1 MVCARCSIPLLNGR
15 CPKCRSEDAATRGTF
30 RPVIPYQFSSRS
42 ESAEQAS
49 EWKQEILQK
58 LERHKRKSTPSPS
71 EKAAPRETAAEP
83 VRRPLEV
90 SESHEAGVNPGSAP
104 ASSAFHYRMS
114 GRNSAPGEK
123 ILTYR
128 PEGRV
133 AAREK
138 PVIRPVVKTGG
149 KMALDKRQGRL
160 RLDRSRVEKSRTH
173 RSQPEQPERIEKT
186 VFPEILLSRMLS
198 GLIDVVTAVVAG
210 GSTVLVASLAT
221 GAGVMSETLL
231 RDTLMTAGVFFL
243 FSSTFL
249 LYLSGQTLGMLAT
262 ELSLVAEAQKR
273 PRLSDIVLRVLS
285 FLAVM
290 ASLAGLLWALFD
302 RRQLCW
308 HDHLSK
314 TRVVPR

>member
-1 MVCARCSIPLLNGR
+1 MVCARCSTPLLNGR

-30 RPVIPYQFSSRS
+30 RAVIPYQFSSRS

-58 LERHKRKSTPSPS
+58 LDRHKRKSARTPS
-71 EKAAPRETAAEP
+71 EKPASRETDAEP
-83 VRRPLEV
+83 VRRPLEA
-90 SESHEAGVNPGSAP
+90 SESRRPGVNPGSAP

-114 GRNSAPGEK
+114 GRNSAPGER

-149 KMALDKRQGRL
+149 RALDKRQGRL
-160 RLDRSRVEKSRTH
+160 RLDRPRVEKSRTP

-186 VFPEILLSRMLS
+186 VFPEILFSRMLS
-198 GLIDVVTAVVAG
+198 GLIDVVTAVMAG

-221 GAGVMSETLL
+221 GTGVMSETLL

-262 ELSLVAEAQKR
+262 ELSLVAEDQKR
-273 PRLSDIVLRVLS
+273 LRLSDIVLRVLS
-285 FLAVM
+285 FLAVT

-308 HDHLSK
+308 HDYLSK